1 MRLGDSEISLS
12 AGDPIEISPMEKH
25 QMINDPDSDTRFIVI
40 SMPKL
45 GFPAKAL
52 HQLFLLYQHG
62 F

>member
-12 AGDPIEISPMEKH
+12 AGDSIEISQMEKH
-25 QMINDPDSDTRFIVI
+25 QMINDSDSDTRLIV
-40 SMPKL
+40 KL

-62 F
+62 L